1 MKIRG
6 IELWLLGALFLG
18 PLLVAVALYYGPW
31 LDPHELPRLDAPG
44 RHLFDPPL
52 ALPPLALEPHEGAP
66 AALRWSLIYAT
77 MARCDAECT
86 EELGRLRA
94 VHLALGRRAD
104 RVRRVLI
111 APAAESGVEDPALWT
126 GRLDAND
133 ALVAAVGTER
143 LRDGEIL
150 VVDPLGNVVLAYP
163 AGAGQQDLL
172 DDMKRLLEVS
182 RIG

>member
-6 IELWLLGALFLG
+6 LELWLLGALFLG
-18 PLLVAVALYYGPW
+18 PLLLAVALYYGPW
-31 LDPHELPRLDAPG
+31 LDPHELPRLEAPG

-52 ALPPLALEPHEGAP
+52 ALPPLVLEPHEGAP
-66 AALRWSLIYAT
+66 APLRWSLVYAT
-77 MARCDAECT
+77 MARCDAACT
-86 EELGRLRA
+86 GELERLRA

-111 APAAESGVEDPALWT
+111 APAAAEGVDDPALWT

-133 ALVAAVGTER
+133 PLAAAVGAER

-150 VVDPLGNVVLAYP
+150 IIDPLGNVVLAYR
-163 AGAGQQDLL
+163 AGAAQQDLL